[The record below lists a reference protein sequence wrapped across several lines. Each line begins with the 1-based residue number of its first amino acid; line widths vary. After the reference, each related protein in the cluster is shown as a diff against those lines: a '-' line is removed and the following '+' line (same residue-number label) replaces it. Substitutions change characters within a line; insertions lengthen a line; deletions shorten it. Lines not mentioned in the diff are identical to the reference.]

1 MLDFFGSKKREK
13 DLQMSSDIVISVD
26 GISKCYRSY
35 KKPHHRLLQAI
46 FPDEKKN
53 QNEFWALKNIT
64 FKVKR
69 GETIGIIGKNGS
81 GKSTLLQIICGVL
94 QQTCGLINSTGRIC
108 ALLELG
114 AGFNPEFTG
123 RENVHLN
130 AAIHGLSSEAIER
143 LYPEIV
149 EFADIGDFINQPV
162 KTYSSGMF
170 VRLAF
175 AIQMSLNPDILI
187 VDEALAVGDAYFVH
201 KCMLHFHEL
210 QKRGVTILF
219 VSHASASVA
228 QLCDRA
234 IWLEGGQIIEVGHA
248 PEVVDKY
255 INSLF
260 LIGESNSPAIGV
272 ASSIATHIN
281 LEETIPNIDKRVGS
295 QEIKIL
301 GIGLYDDHRNRIAFV
316 DHGKKVIFRVSL
328 INRSA
333 TEFSRIHV
341 GYLFRNKRGECVAS
355 SNSEIENYIFPKLE
369 VGGCATISM
378 EIEIPFL
385 SPGPYTFSPS
395 IGFIDLEGMLAV
407 SDRIENAIL
416 LQVNS
421 SKKVSAMMNFPTHY
435 IYENIE

>member
-1 MLDFFGSKKREK
+1 M
-13 DLQMSSDIVISVD
+13 QMSSDIVISVEN
-26 GISKCYRSY
+26 ISKSY
-35 KKPHHRLLQAI
+35 KSYEKPHHRLLQAI
-46 FPDEKKN
+46 FSNIKKN
-53 QNEFWALKNIT
+53 QNEFWALKNIN
-64 FKVKR
+64 FNVKR

-81 GKSTLLQIICGVL
+81 GKSTLLQIISGVL
-94 QQTCGLINSTGRIC
+94 QQTSGVINSTGRIC

-130 AAIHGLSSEAIER
+130 ATIHGLSRESIQR
-143 LYPEIV
+143 LYPKII

-210 QKRGVTILF
+210 QKKGVTILF

-234 IWLEGGQIIEVGHA
+234 IWLDGGQIKEIGHA
-248 PEVVDKY
+248 PEIVDKY

-260 LIGESNSPAIGV
+260 VIEENNSPTTGIE
-272 ASSIATHIN
+272 SSITARRN
-281 LEETIPNIDKRVGS
+281 LEEIIPNIDKRFGS
-295 QEIKIL
+295 QEIEIL
-301 GIGLYDDHRNRIAFV
+301 GVGLYDVHGNRTAFV
-316 DHGKKVIFRVSL
+316 DHGNKVILRVSL
-328 INRSA
+328 TNKSA
-333 TEFSRIHV
+333 TQFSRIHV

-355 SNSEIENYIFPKLE
+355 SNSEIENCVFPKLE
-369 VGGCATISM
+369 VGDCATVSI

-385 SPGPYTFSPS
+385 SSGPYAFSPS
-395 IGFIDLEGMLAV
+395 IGFVDLNGNLIV
-407 SDRIENAIL
+407 SDRVENAIL

-421 SKKVSAMMNFPTHY
+421 NKKVSAMMNFPTHY
-435 IYENIE
+435 LYENIK